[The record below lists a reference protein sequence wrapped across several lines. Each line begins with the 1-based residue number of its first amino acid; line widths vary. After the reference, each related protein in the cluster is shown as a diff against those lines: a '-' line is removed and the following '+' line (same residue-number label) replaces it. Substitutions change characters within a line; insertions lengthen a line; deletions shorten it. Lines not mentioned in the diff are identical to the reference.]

1 MFMSLFLLALTSMVM
16 ILNTPILLLFMIL
29 LMALTISWLTA
40 MMYSAWYSFLIFLIY
55 VGGMMVM
62 FSYFVALS
70 PNQFMKIKTSMLIMA
85 TTMTMLS
92 LPMITLSS
100 TSTQLDQTHSFST
113 LTLYSFYNIPIL
125 MLMITILLIMMI
137 MVVKLSNLSK
147 GPLRPF
153 MSYV

>member
-1 MFMSLFLLALTSMVM
+1 MMFMSLFLLSLSSMMM

-40 MMYSAWYSFLIFLIY
+40 MMYSAWYSFLVFLIY

-70 PNQFMKIKTSMLIMA
+70 PNQFMKIKTSAL
-85 TTMTMLS
+85 TMTMTMLMLS
-92 LPMITLSS
+92 LPMIASTLP
-100 TSTQLDQTHSFST
+100 TSQLNQEQSFSSM
-113 LTLYSFYNIPIL
+113 LLYSSYNIPIL
-125 MLMITILLIMMI
+125 LLMIIMLLIMMI

-153 MSYV
+153 MS